1 MTDITI
7 GIFCIHTSKWEKL
20 GCRVVTHDGG
30 VVVVK
35 ILGSGYRGV
44 TERSLEPTTQQ
55 AALEASRAAQ
65 GKRRKHL

>member
-7 GIFCIHTSKWEKL
+7 GTFCIHTSKWEKR
-20 GCRVVTHDGG
+20 GCRIVANDGG

-35 ILGSGYRGV
+35 ILGGGYRGV

-55 AALEASRAAQ
+55 VAMRACRAAL
-65 GKRRKHL
+65 GKRSEHL